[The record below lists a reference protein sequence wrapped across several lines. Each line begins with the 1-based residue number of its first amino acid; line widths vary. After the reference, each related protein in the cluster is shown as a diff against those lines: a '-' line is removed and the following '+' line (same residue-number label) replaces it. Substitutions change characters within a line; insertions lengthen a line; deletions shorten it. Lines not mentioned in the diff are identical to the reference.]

1 MKILIFLH
9 GTIIMHKSGIDKSRK
24 QRVEQ
29 SVRRESSVLDY
40 VNYVP
45 VGNSVEKLQ
54 NWKKQGFEIIYL
66 SSHESFE
73 DVQKDKLVLKKFKF
87 PKGEVVYRKKGEE
100 YKDVAER
107 ISPDIL
113 IEDDCESIGGKSEM
127 TITYINPKIKI
138 RIKSIVVKEFSGIDN
153 LPDNLRDY

>member
-1 MKILIFLH
+1 
-9 GTIIMHKSGIDKSRK
+9 MHKSGIDKSRK
-24 QRVEQ
+24 ERVEQ
-29 SVRRESSVLDY
+29 SVRREPSVLDY
-40 VNYVP
+40 ANYVP

-66 SSHESFE
+66 SSHEGFE

-87 PKGEVVYRKKGEE
+87 PKGEVVYRKNGEK

-107 ISPDIL
+107 INPDIL
-113 IEDDCESIGGKSEM
+113 IEDDCESIGGKDEM
-127 TITYINPKIKI
+127 TITYINPKIKK

-153 LPDNLRDY
+153 LSDNLKDY

>member
-24 QRVEQ
+24 ERVEQ
-29 SVRRESSVLDY
+29 SVRREPSVLDY
-40 VNYVP
+40 ANYVP

-66 SSHESFE
+66 SSHEGFE

-87 PKGEVVYRKKGEE
+87 PKGEVVYRKNGEK

-107 ISPDIL
+107 INPDIL
-113 IEDDCESIGGKSEM
+113 IEDDCESIGGKDEM
-127 TITYINPKIKI
+127 TITYINPKIKK

-153 LPDNLRDY
+153 LSDNLKDY

>member
-24 QRVEQ
+24 ERVEQ
-29 SVRRESSVLDY
+29 SVRREPSVLDY
-40 VNYVP
+40 ANYVP

-66 SSHESFE
+66 SSHEGFE
-73 DVQKDKLVLKKFKF
+73 DVQKDKLALKKFKF
-87 PKGEVVYRKKGEE
+87 PKGEVVYRKNGEK

-107 ISPDIL
+107 INPDIL
-113 IEDDCESIGGKSEM
+113 IEDDCESIGGKDEM
-127 TITYINPKIKI
+127 TITYINPKIKK

-153 LPDNLRDY
+153 LSDNLKDY